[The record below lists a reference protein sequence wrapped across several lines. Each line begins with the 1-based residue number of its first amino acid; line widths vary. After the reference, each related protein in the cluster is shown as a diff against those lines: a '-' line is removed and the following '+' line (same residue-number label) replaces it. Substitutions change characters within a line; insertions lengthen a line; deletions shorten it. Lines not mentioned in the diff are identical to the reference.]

1 MLASGRFIISAHKFG
16 SELAERKSQ
25 NICQKITHAVL
36 CKVFNKNGYILYPG
50 NGWDVVRQ
58 LTQTAQTVPHTV
70 WCLTF
75 PVIAC
80 AISKLGVIDFM
91 RFVKDSGTAPMSMP
105 HIPIQFI
112 FEIGYKCGSISAEI
126 ILTSF
131 NQAGVKK
138 QSGIAVGCNV
148 DKGKMRMTRWKA
160 QMGGNM
166 H

>member
-80 AISKLGVIDFM
+80 AIAEFGIIDFM
-91 RFVKDSGTAPMSMP
+91 CFIKDRSAVPTSMP

-112 FEIGYKCGSISAEI
+112 FKIGNKCGRIPAKI
-126 ILTSF
+126 ILASF
-131 NQAGVKK
+131 DQAGIKE
-138 QSGIAVGCNV
+138 QSGVAAGCHV
-148 DKGKMRMTRWKA
+148 HKRKM
-160 QMGGNM
+160 
-166 H
+166 